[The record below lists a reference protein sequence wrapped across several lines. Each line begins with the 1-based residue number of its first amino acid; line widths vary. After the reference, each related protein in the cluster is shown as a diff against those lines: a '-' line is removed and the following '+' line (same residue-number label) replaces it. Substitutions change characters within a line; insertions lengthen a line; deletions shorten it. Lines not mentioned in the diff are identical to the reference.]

1 MRELEGAVA
10 VVTGA
15 FGGIGLA
22 TSRELAKAGAR
33 VALVGRNE
41 QRAQEAL
48 GELPEGCA
56 RAYLCDVRDRACL
69 ADMVEQVLADMGPI
83 SILVNNAG
91 VTRDKLLFRTR
102 DEDWDLV
109 LDVNLKAAFNL
120 IRMVARG
127 MVRRRVGSII
137 NISSVVGLMGNP
149 GQASYA
155 AAKAGLIGLTKSAAK
170 ELAPRGIRVNA
181 VAPGFIET
189 RMTAEMTESAREALL
204 RQIPLG
210 HLGRPEDVAPLVR
223 FLAGPGA
230 AYITGQVIVVD
241 GGMVM

>member
-10 VVTGA
+10 IVTGA

-22 TSRELAKAGAR
+22 TARELADAGAR
-33 VALVGRNE
+33 VAMVGRNE
-41 QRAQEAL
+41 KRAEEAL
-48 GELPEGCA
+48 AQLPEGRA
-56 RAYLCDVRDRACL
+56 QAYLCDVRDRGCL
-69 ADMVEQVLADMGPI
+69 ADMVEQVLAEMGPV

-102 DEDWDLV
+102 EEDWDLV
-109 LDVNLKAAFNL
+109 LDVNLKAAFSL
-120 IRMVARG
+120 IRIVARG
-127 MVRRRVGSII
+127 MVRRRSGSII

-189 RMTAEMTESAREALL
+189 RMTAELSSSAREALL

-230 AYITGQVIVVD
+230 CYITGQVIVVD